1 VSVEACEHQP
11 AEQDRAECAATIAVT
26 VTATVGRFLGTLHR
40 IQRTNGCRRL
50 IPPRGKIEYGLRILQ
65 PDLAGAAVAA
75 VVAATLIMVECSW
88 SK

>member
-1 VSVEACEHQP
+1 M
-11 AEQDRAECAATIAVT
+11 
-26 VTATVGRFLGTLHR
+26 VTATVGRLLGTLHR

-65 PDLAGAAVAA
+65 PDLVAA